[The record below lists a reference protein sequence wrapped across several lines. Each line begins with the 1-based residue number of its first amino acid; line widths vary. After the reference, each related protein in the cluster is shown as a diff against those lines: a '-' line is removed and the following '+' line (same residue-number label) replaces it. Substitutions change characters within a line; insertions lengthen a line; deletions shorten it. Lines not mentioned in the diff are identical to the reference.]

1 MKFKKE
7 IAALLLA
14 STLLTASLT
23 ACNTAQ
29 NGGDDI
35 DNTTTEITTIETTPE
50 TPNTNEVTFE
60 EPVVGEN
67 ITCSLFSPSESIK
80 GIEMRAGTGVYK
92 FYPAND
98 SKNRYFYIEQW
109 DQALKFTDGTDA
121 TFVYDVLVT
130 EDYLYVLAQFNA
142 SFLIDS
148 YQWMKVITMKIDRNG
163 TIVESHIN
171 RFEWNTR
178 VPSTERI
185 DYNLYSPEQFYI
197 FYTDKG
203 EADAPNGKWQIQV
216 YESTDMGKTWSPKGE
231 PFGGTDG
238 KLQTWD
244 FLLTRDFGYFVYT
257 SEDITH
263 QYDVYTTTD
272 GGGTWQLQPFSCID
286 PNEEYYVKFNGIIV
300 ANDEYVASFNAE
312 KRLEGK
318 GDEEKKVTFIC
329 KSTDFTE
336 WTLTATRPQS
346 SPSPYEE
353 ELDGNYYVCENFIND
368 QIGYT
373 FVFYWDTEFLT
384 FLKTTDGGETW
395 ERQPIIDAPKFG
407 MHLSIDDAK
416 MFTEDTGF
424 IKKLWHGEGRIYV
437 TTDGGKTWTGPGIN
451 IPQTDDHGYSEFT
464 NIEYA
469 DGKYLLTVRT
479 RVHREISFTYITQYE
494 STDLESW
501 ELVQPRTVIPCNGGI
516 YNSGVHYMISEDG
529 DLILYIPKW
538 KEFFIV
544 PNREDMYFVAE
555 TVEASCA
562 VLSEDKC
569 TIFFRDFSPDDKP
582 ISLIQFAKGSSKV
595 TIRPLNLPEGNYS
608 YEQKYCNFIDEKTGY
623 LFLLGGPNDIQL
635 HHFFKTT
642 DGGETWVEQPVET
655 SPSIYWKEDIIC
667 AKMLDEQ
674 VGCIFGGHHANDD
687 LSSKTY
693 VTADGGKTWHKVG
706 SSIELGSVEAYDFT
720 YENGEYIIFLRTARG
735 LGAKKIPRYLV
746 STDLENW
753 KLVIHPENSTN
764 IYSTECISSY
774 FPSYS
779 VYPAKVLYKY
789 EYRED
794 GNVFL
799 QIDAWNQTV
808 VLPFTYSDINWE
820 FARAATIYGDKG
832 IFVYHPNALGKSI
845 KILSFTK
852 GSHEI
857 TEQTITW
864 DKPINENEIFCD
876 FIDDKNGYIF
886 VIEEGGHS
894 DFAYGYQKVS
904 KLYKTQDGGK
914 TWTSVNCDN
923 APYIDLKECLIL
935 AKFATEDIGI
945 IAGCHYASDYSFSE
959 RTYITKD
966 GGISWIPVDL
976 SKFFAFSPDKDWGIQ
991 AYDLQYV
998 DGTYYLYVQAVQE
1011 GADKPCYLFTSS
1023 DGVEWSYLKQVS

>member
-7 IAALLLA
+7 IATLLLA

-23 ACNTAQ
+23 GCNTAQ

-60 EPVVGEN
+60 EPVVGKN

-80 GIEMRAGTGVYK
+80 GLEMRAGTGVYK

-178 VPSTERI
+178 FTSTERI
-185 DYNLYSPEQFYI
+185 YYNLYSPEQFYI
-197 FYTDKG
+197 THTDKG
-203 EADAPNGKWQIQV
+203 DADDPNGKWQIQV

-231 PFGGTDG
+231 PCGGTDG
-238 KLQTWD
+238 KLQTGH
-244 FLLTRDFGYFVYT
+244 FLLTREVGYFAYIRD
-257 SEDITH
+257 ELTH

-300 ANDEYVASFNAE
+300 YNDEYVASFKAE

-329 KSTDFTE
+329 KSNDFTE

-353 ELDGNYYVCENFIND
+353 ELGNEYYVLRNFIND
-368 QIGYT
+368 QVGYT
-373 FVFYWDTEFLT
+373 FVFFDDTEFLT
-384 FLKTTDGGETW
+384 LLKTTDGGKTW
-395 ERQPIIDAPKFG
+395 ERQPIVDAPEPS
-407 MHLSIDDAK
+407 MHLGIDDAK

-424 IKKLWHGEGRIYV
+424 IKKLWHGDGKIYV
-437 TTDGGKTWTGPGIN
+437 TTDGGRTWERPDYGAPK
-451 IPQTDDHGYSEFT
+451 TDDEYGYDEELS
-464 NIEYA
+464 IEYI
-469 DGKYLLTVRT
+469 DGKYVLSVR
-479 RVHREISFTYITQYE
+479 HRGASFSYITQYE
-494 STDLESW
+494 STDLKNWTFEQTFDASLCTGTW
-501 ELVQPRTVIPCNGGI
+501 YDSQMPPNEIEISSVSEGKIECHLRVLQLDAFDDFDLTVTLQNGKYIFTDKNELI
-516 YNSGVHYMISEDG
+516 SG
-529 DLILYIPKW
+529 
-538 KEFFIV
+538 
-544 PNREDMYFVAE
+544 
-555 TVEASCA
+555 T
-562 VLSEDKC
+562 
-569 TIFFRDFSPDDKP
+569 
-582 ISLIQFAKGSSKV
+582 IQFKEDSILV
-595 TIRPLNLPEGNYS
+595 V
-608 YEQKYCNFIDEKTGY
+608 
-623 LFLLGGPNDIQL
+623 
-635 HHFFKTT
+635 
-642 DGGETWVEQPVET
+642 VEQSNT
-655 SPSIYWKEDIIC
+655 
-667 AKMLDEQ
+667 
-674 VGCIFGGHHANDD
+674 DD
-687 LSSKTY
+687 LQSGDS
-693 VTADGGKTWHKVG
+693 W
-706 SSIELGSVEAYDFT
+706 SFT
-720 YENGEYIIFLRTARG
+720 IKDTIVRT
-735 LGAKKIPRYLV
+735 
-746 STDLENW
+746 
-753 KLVIHPENSTN
+753 
-764 IYSTECISSY
+764 IYSSSEGDG
-774 FPSYS
+774 SG
-779 VYPAKVLYKY
+779 KVVCKY
-789 EYRED
+789 EYSKS
-794 GNVFL
+794 GSKVYL
-799 QIDAWNQTV
+799 QIDAWNQTL
-808 VLPFTYSDINWE
+808 VLPFTYEHIVE
-820 FARAATIYGDKG
+820 IKFASLTATIVGDKG
-832 IFVYHPNALGKSI
+832 FFVYQPDPNETTI

-852 GSHEI
+852 GSDEI

-864 DKPINENEIFCD
+864 DEAICQSDIFSNFINDEI
-876 FIDDKNGYIF
+876 GYIF

-894 DFAYGYQKVS
+894 GFAHGYQKIS

-923 APYIDLKECLIL
+923 APYINLRECLIL

-945 IAGCHYASDYSFSE
+945 IAGRHWASDYSFHE

-966 GGISWIPVDL
+966 GGLSWIPVDL
-976 SKFFAFSPDKDWGIQ
+976 RDFFERNPDKDWGIQ

-998 DGTYYLYVQAVQE
+998 DGVYYLYVQAVHE
-1011 GADKPCYLFTSS
+1011 EADKPCYLFTSS
-1023 DGVEWSYLKQVS
+1023 DGVEWNYLEKVN

>member
-1 MKFKKE
+1 MKLKKE
-7 IAALLLA
+7 IATLLLA
-14 STLLTASLT
+14 STLLTAPLT

-35 DNTTTEITTIETTPE
+35 DNTTPEINTGETTPE
-50 TPNTNEVTFE
+50 APNTNEVTFE
-60 EPVVGEN
+60 EPIVGEN

-178 VPSTERI
+178 FTSTERI
-185 DYNLYSPEQFYI
+185 CYNLYTPERFYI
-197 FYTDKG
+197 FYTNKG
-203 EADAPNGKWQIQV
+203 EADAPNGQWQIQV
-216 YESTDMGKTWSPKGE
+216 YESTDMGKNWSPKGE

-286 PNEEYYVKFNGIIV
+286 SNGEYFVKFNDIIV
-300 ANDEYVASFNAE
+300 HNGECIASFKAE

-318 GDEEKKVTFIC
+318 GDEEEKVTFIC

-353 ELDGNYYVCENFIND
+353 YLGIDYDVRWNFIDN

-384 FLKTTDGGETW
+384 FLKTTDGGKTW
-395 ERQPIIDAPKFG
+395 ERLPIVDAPKPG
-407 MHLSIDDAK
+407 MHLGIDEAK

-424 IKKLWHGEGRIYV
+424 IKKLWHGNGVIYV
-437 TTDGGKTWTGPGIN
+437 TTDGGKTWTHPDYGAPK
-451 IPQTDDHGYSEFT
+451 TDEEYGYDDEAS
-464 NIEYA
+464 IEYV
-469 DGKYLLTVRT
+469 DGKYVLSVR
-479 RVHREISFTYITQYE
+479 HREASFSYITQHE
-494 STDLESW
+494 STDLKSW
-501 ELVQPRTVIPCNGGI
+501 ELVQPCTVIPCNGGI

-529 DLILYIPKW
+529 DLILYIPEW
-538 KEFFIV
+538 REFFIV
-544 PNREDMYFVAE
+544 PKREDMYLVAE

-562 VLSEDKC
+562 VLSENKC
-569 TIFFRDFSPDDKP
+569 TIFFRDFAPNNKP
-582 ISLIQFAKGSSKV
+582 ITLIQFTKGNPEV
-595 TIRPLNLPEGNYS
+595 TIQPFNLPDDDCGYGE
-608 YEQKYCNFIDEKTGY
+608 KYCNFID
-623 LFLLGGPNDIQL
+623 D
-635 HHFFKTT
+635 
-642 DGGETWVEQPVET
+642 
-655 SPSIYWKEDIIC
+655 
-667 AKMLDEQ
+667 
-674 VGCIFGGHHANDD
+674 
-687 LSSKTY
+687 
-693 VTADGGKTWHKVG
+693 
-706 SSIELGSVEAYDFT
+706 
-720 YENGEYIIFLRTARG
+720 
-735 LGAKKIPRYLV
+735 KI
-746 STDLENW
+746 
-753 KLVIHPENSTN
+753 
-764 IYSTECISSY
+764 
-774 FPSYS
+774 
-779 VYPAKVLYKY
+779 
-789 EYRED
+789 
-794 GNVFL
+794 
-799 QIDAWNQTV
+799 
-808 VLPFTYSDINWE
+808 
-820 FARAATIYGDKG
+820 
-832 IFVYHPNALGKSI
+832 
-845 KILSFTK
+845 
-852 GSHEI
+852 
-857 TEQTITW
+857 
-864 DKPINENEIFCD
+864 
-876 FIDDKNGYIF
+876 GYIF
-886 VIEEGGHS
+886 VIEGGGHPG
-894 DFAYGYQKVS
+894 FASGAQKVS

-914 TWTSVNCDN
+914 TWTLIDCSN
-923 APYIDLKECLIL
+923 APYINLKECIIL

-945 IAGCHYASDYSFSE
+945 IAGRHWANDYSFHE

-966 GGISWIPVDL
+966 GGLSWIPVDL
-976 SKFFAFSPDKDWGIQ
+976 RDFFERNPDKDWGIQ
-991 AYDLQYV
+991 AYDLQYI
-998 DGTYYLYVQAVQE
+998 DGTYYLYVQAVHE
-1011 GADKPCYLFTSS
+1011 ETGKPRYVFTSS
-1023 DGVEWSYLKQVS
+1023 DGIEWNYLEKVN